1 MFETLDDSNFI
12 LFAAKFYDNPNMM
25 DVLEFEE
32 DVNRIKYIKRLFSKY
47 KSGKKLRE
55 RLILNHIIILYNV
68 FEARACT
75 RMLCY
80 RLYEYLDY
88 LKPFL
93 VYLNYWPERIDPI
106 GINKEVILDSDIN
119 MDENIIKVLRKI

>member
-1 MFETLDDSNFI
+1 MFETLDDSNFM

-25 DVLEFEE
+25 DILEFEE

-47 KSGKKLRE
+47 RDGKALRE

-68 FEARACT
+68 FDARACT

-106 GINKEVILDSDIN
+106 GVNKEIILDSDIN
-119 MDENIIKVLRKI
+119 MNENIIKVLRKI

>member
-1 MFETLDDSNFI
+1 MFETLDDSNFL

-25 DVLEFEE
+25 DALEFDD

-47 KSGKKLRE
+47 RDGKTLRE

-68 FEARACT
+68 FDARACT

-88 LKPFL
+88 LKP
-93 VYLNYWPERIDPI
+93 Y
-106 GINKEVILDSDIN
+106 
-119 MDENIIKVLRKI
+119 

>member
-1 MFETLDDSNFI
+1 MFETLDDSNFT

-93 VYLNYWPERIDPI
+93 VFLNYWPEKIDPI

>member
-1 MFETLDDSNFI
+1 
-12 LFAAKFYDNPNMM
+12 MM
-25 DVLEFEE
+25 DALEFDD

-47 KSGKKLRE
+47 RDGKTLRE

-68 FEARACT
+68 FDARACT

-93 VYLNYWPERIDPI
+93 VYLNYWPDKVEPI